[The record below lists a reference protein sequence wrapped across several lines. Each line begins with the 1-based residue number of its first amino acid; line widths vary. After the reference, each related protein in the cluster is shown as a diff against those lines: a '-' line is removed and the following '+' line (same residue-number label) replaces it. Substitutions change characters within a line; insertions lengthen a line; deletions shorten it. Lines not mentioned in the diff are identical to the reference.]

1 MLICNGLLLF
11 KLVGLEHEIK
21 VYSLHFRHGL
31 ESRVKFAH
39 SKSKATFEFELY
51 HKHIPIWFIPG
62 KIGLIF
68 LEWNS
73 LKSLK
78 NESAFRNYFILS

>member
-39 SKSKATFEFELY
+39 SKPKATFESKSSLY
-51 HKHIPIWFIPG
+51 HKPSIYSSTY
-62 KIGLIF
+62 LD
-68 LEWNS
+68 N
-73 LKSLK
+73 
-78 NESAFRNYFILS
+78 

>member
-39 SKSKATFEFELY
+39 SKSKTTFESKLH
-51 HKHIPIWFIPG
+51 HKPILKLSNNPG

-68 LEWNS
+68 L
-73 LKSLK
+73 KK
-78 NESAFRNYFILS
+78 NL